1 MNTYAIAQ
9 TVSAVRA
16 TVERMRAEG
25 SETDADALLSVIQS
39 EAPEFS
45 AVMTAL
51 CRAADEA
58 GASVGAIKER
68 IAALEDRKLRH
79 EARREE
85 YRALIF
91 AALDAAGQTKWK
103 SPEFTVS
110 ITPGRPG
117 VVITDPAAI
126 PDDFVRIKR
135 EPDKTAIG
143 AAIASGNAVPGAELQ
158 NSMPSL
164 RISTR

>member
-1 MNTYAIAQ
+1 MNSLAIAQ
-9 TVSAVRA
+9 ITSAVRSA
-16 TVERMRAEG
+16 VARMRADDPY
-25 SETDADALLSVIQS
+25 TDADVLLALLERDV
-39 EAPEFS
+39 PEFDD
-45 AVMTAL
+45 VVVGL
-51 CRAADEA
+51 CRAAEEA
-58 GASVGAIKER
+58 ARHSDAVQERINDLRARKER
-68 IAALEDRKLRH
+68 HDSRV
-79 EARREE
+79 EAF
-85 YRALIF
+85 RALIF
-91 AALDAAGQTKWK
+91 AALDAAGQRAWK

-126 PDDFVRIKR
+126 PDAFVRVRR

-143 AAIASGNAVPGAELQ
+143 SAIASGNPVPGAELQ

>member
-1 MNTYAIAQ
+1 MNSLAIAQ
-9 TVSAVRA
+9 ITSAVRSA
-16 TVERMRAEG
+16 VARMRADDPD
-25 SETDADALLSVIQS
+25 TDAEALAALVEQ
-39 EAPEFS
+39 EAPEFNDML
-45 AVMTAL
+45 AAL

-58 GASVGAIKER
+58 KKNAE
-68 IAALEDRKLRH
+68 AADARADALRTRSARYEDQE
-79 EARREE
+79 EA

-91 AALDAAGQTKWK
+91 AALDAASQRAWK

-126 PDDFVRIKR
+126 PDDFVRVRR

-143 AAIASGNAVPGAELQ
+143 SAIASGATVPGAELQ
-158 NSMPSL
+158 NPMPSL

>member
-9 TVSAVRA
+9 TLSAVRA
-16 TVERMRAEG
+16 TVERLRTDDPY
-25 SETDADALLSVIQS
+25 TDADVLLALLERDV
-39 EAPEFS
+39 PEFDDVV
-45 AVMTAL
+45 AGL
-51 CRAADEA
+51 CRAAEEA
-58 GASVGAIKER
+58 ARHSDAVQERINDLRARKER
-68 IAALEDRKLRH
+68 HDSRLE
-79 EARREE
+79 A

-91 AALDAAGQTKWK
+91 AALDAAGQRAWK

-110 ITPGRPG
+110 ITPGRAG

-143 AAIASGNAVPGAELQ
+143 AAIASGAQIPGAEMQ

-164 RISTR
+164 RITTR

>member
-1 MNTYAIAQ
+1 MNSLQIAQ
-9 TVSAVRA
+9 VTSAVRSA
-16 TVERMRAEG
+16 VARMRADDPD
-25 SETDADALLSVIQS
+25 TDAEALAALVEQ
-39 EAPEFS
+39 EAPEFNDML
-45 AVMTAL
+45 AAL

-58 GASVGAIKER
+58 ASERDTLTER
-68 IAALEDRKLRH
+68 IRILQDRRERH
-79 EARREE
+79 NNRCEE

-126 PDDFVRIKR
+126 PDDFVRVRR

-143 AAIASGNAVPGAELQ
+143 SAIASGAQIPGAELK

>member
-1 MNTYAIAQ
+1 MNSLAIAQ
-9 TVSAVRA
+9 ITSAVRSA
-16 TVERMRAEG
+16 VARMKAEDPD
-25 SETDADALLSVIQS
+25 TDAEALAALVEQ

-45 AVMTAL
+45 DMLAAL

-58 GASVGAIKER
+58 GASVSAIKER

-91 AALDAAGQTKWK
+91 AALDAAGQRAWK

-110 ITPGRPG
+110 ITPGRAG

-143 AAIASGNAVPGAELQ
+143 AAIASGATVPGAEQRNGL
-158 NSMPSL
+158 PTL
-164 RISTR
+164 TIRTK

>member
-16 TVERMRAEG
+16 TVERMRQDDPY
-25 SETDADALLSVIQS
+25 TDADVLLALVEQD
-39 EAPEFS
+39 APDYS
-45 AVMTAL
+45 DMLNAL
-51 CRAADEA
+51 CRATEEA
-58 GASVGAIKER
+58 ARHSDAVQERINDLRARKER
-68 IAALEDRKLRH
+68 HDSRV
-79 EARREE
+79 EA

-110 ITPGRPG
+110 ITPGRAG
-117 VVITDPAAI
+117 VVITDPQAI
-126 PDDFVRIKR
+126 PDQFVRVRR

-143 AAIASGNAVPGAELQ
+143 SALAGGAEIPGADLR
-158 NSMPSL
+158 NGAPSL
-164 RISTR
+164 VIRSK

>member
-16 TVERMRAEG
+16 TVERMRADNPD
-25 SETDADALLSVIQS
+25 TDADALLSVIQS

-45 AVMTAL
+45 DVMAAL

-58 GASVGAIKER
+58 ASDRDAVTER
-68 IAALEDRKLRH
+68 IRVLQERSKRHDSRLE
-79 EARREE
+79 A

-110 ITPGRPG
+110 ITPGRAG
-117 VVITDPAAI
+117 VVITDPQAI
-126 PDDFVRIKR
+126 PDAFVRIKR

-143 AAIASGNAVPGAELQ
+143 AAIASGNAVPGAEQRNGL
-158 NSMPSL
+158 PTL
-164 RISTR
+164 TIRTK

>member
-9 TVSAVRA
+9 TLSAVRA
-16 TVERMRAEG
+16 TVARLQAENPD
-25 SETDADALLSVIQS
+25 TDADALLALV
-39 EAPEFS
+39 ETEEPDFG

-58 GASVGAIKER
+58 GADADAISAR
-68 IAALEDRKLRH
+68 ITALQD
-79 EARREE
+79 RRERATNRRE
-85 YRALIF
+85 QFRALIF
-91 AALDAAGQTKWK
+91 AALDAAGQRAWK

-126 PDDFVRIKR
+126 PDDFVRVKR

-143 AAIASGNAVPGAELQ
+143 AAIASGADIPGADLR
-158 NSMPSL
+158 NGAPSL
-164 RISTR
+164 VIRSK

>member
-1 MNTYAIAQ
+1 MNSLHIAQ
-9 TVSAVRA
+9 VVSATRS
-16 TVERMRAEG
+16 TVQRLLADNPD
-25 SETDADALLSVIQS
+25 TDADALLALV
-39 EAPEFS
+39 ETEEPAFND
-45 AVMTAL
+45 VMTAL

-58 GASVGAIKER
+58 AAAEESVFER
-68 IAALEDRKLRH
+68 IRALTVRADRFTRQH
-79 EARREE
+79 EA
-85 YRALIF
+85 YRAAIF

-110 ITPGRPG
+110 ITPGRAG

-143 AAIASGNAVPGAELQ
+143 AAIASGNAVPGAEMQ

>member
-1 MNTYAIAQ
+1 MNSYAIAQ
-9 TVSAVRA
+9 TLSAVRA
-16 TVERMRAEG
+16 AVWRLQADNPD
-25 SETDADALLSVIQS
+25 TDADALLALV
-39 EAPEFS
+39 ETEEPDFG

-58 GASVGAIKER
+58 GASVSAIKER

-85 YRALIF
+85 YRATIF

-103 SPEFTVS
+103 SPEYTVS

-126 PDDFVRIKR
+126 PDDFVRVKR

-143 AAIASGNAVPGAELQ
+143 AAIASGATVPGAEQRNGL
-158 NSMPSL
+158 PTL
-164 RISTR
+164 TIRTK

>member
-16 TVERMRAEG
+16 TVARLQAENPD
-25 SETDADALLSVIQS
+25 TDADALLALV
-39 EAPEFS
+39 ETEEPAFND
-45 AVMTAL
+45 VMTAL

-58 GASVGAIKER
+58 GADADAIAER
-68 IAALEDRKLRH
+68 ITALRDRQERATH
-79 EARREE
+79 RRSE

-91 AALDAAGQTKWK
+91 AALDAAGQRAWK

-126 PDDFVRIKR
+126 PDAFVRVKR

-143 AAIASGNAVPGAELQ
+143 AAIASGATVPGAEQRNGLPTLVIR
-158 NSMPSL
+158 SK
-164 RISTR
+164 

>member
-1 MNTYAIAQ
+1 MNSHAIAQ
-9 TVSAVRA
+9 ITSAVRA
-16 TVERMRAEG
+16 TVERMRAEDAD
-25 SETDADALLSVIQS
+25 TDAAALLALVEQ
-39 EAPEFS
+39 EEPAF
-45 AVMTAL
+45 ADMLAAL

-58 GASVGAIKER
+58 GASVAAIKER

-85 YRALIF
+85 YRSLIF
-91 AALDAAGQTKWK
+91 AALDAAGQRAWK

-110 ITPGRPG
+110 IAPGRPG
-117 VVITDPAAI
+117 VVITNPAAI

-143 AAIASGNAVPGAELQ
+143 AALANGAEIPGADLR
-158 NSMPSL
+158 NGAPSL
-164 RISTR
+164 TIRTK

>member
-45 AVMTAL
+45 DVMAAL

-58 GASVGAIKER
+58 EAAMEGVAARMLALTER
-68 IAALEDRKLRH
+68 QKRH
-79 EARREE
+79 RARIEA

-110 ITPGRPG
+110 ITPGRAG
-117 VVITDPAAI
+117 VVITDPQAI
-126 PDDFVRIKR
+126 PDAFVRIKR

-143 AAIASGNAVPGAELQ
+143 AAIASGNAVPGAEQRNGL
-158 NSMPSL
+158 PTL
-164 RISTR
+164 TIRTK

>member
-9 TVSAVRA
+9 TLSAVRA
-16 TVERMRAEG
+16 TVARLQAENPD
-25 SETDADALLSVIQS
+25 TDADALLALV
-39 EAPEFS
+39 ETEEPAFND
-45 AVMTAL
+45 VMLAL

-58 GASVGAIKER
+58 AADRDTVTER
-68 IAALEDRKLRH
+68 IRILQERSKRH
-79 EARREE
+79 DSRVEA

-110 ITPGRPG
+110 ITPGRAG

-126 PDDFVRIKR
+126 PDAFVRVKR

-143 AAIASGNAVPGAELQ
+143 AAIASGATVPGAEQRNGL
-158 NSMPSL
+158 PTL
-164 RISTR
+164 TIRTK

>member
-1 MNTYAIAQ
+1 MNSLAIAQ
-9 TVSAVRA
+9 ITSAVRSA
-16 TVERMRAEG
+16 VARMKADDPD
-25 SETDADALLSVIQS
+25 TDAEALAALVEQ
-39 EAPEFS
+39 EAPEFGDML
-45 AVMTAL
+45 AAL

-58 GASVGAIKER
+58 AAAEESVFER
-68 IAALEDRKLRH
+68 IRTLTVRADRFTRQR
-79 EARREE
+79 EA
-85 YRALIF
+85 YRALIY

-126 PDDFVRIKR
+126 PDAFVRLRR

-143 AAIASGNAVPGAELQ
+143 SAIASGATVPGAELQ

>member
-16 TVERMRAEG
+16 TVDRMRADNPD
-25 SETDADALLSVIQS
+25 TDADALLSVIQS

-45 AVMTAL
+45 DVMAAL

-58 GASVGAIKER
+58 ASDRDAVTER
-68 IAALEDRKLRH
+68 IRVLQERSKRHDSRLE
-79 EARREE
+79 A

-110 ITPGRPG
+110 ITPGRAG
-117 VVITDPAAI
+117 VVITDPQAI
-126 PDDFVRIKR
+126 PDAFVRIKR

-143 AAIASGNAVPGAELQ
+143 AAIASGNAVPGAEQRNGL
-158 NSMPSL
+158 PTL
-164 RISTR
+164 TIRTK

>member
-1 MNTYAIAQ
+1 MNSYTIAQ
-9 TVSAVRA
+9 TLSAVRA
-16 TVERMRAEG
+16 TVARLQAENPD
-25 SETDADALLSVIQS
+25 TDADALLALV
-39 EAPEFS
+39 ETEEPAFNDML
-45 AVMTAL
+45 AAL

-58 GASVGAIKER
+58 KRNEDAADMRADALRER
-68 IAALEDRKLRH
+68 AGRYQKQY
-79 EARREE
+79 EA

-91 AALDAAGQTKWK
+91 AALDAAGQRAWK

-110 ITPGRPG
+110 VTPGRAG

-143 AAIASGNAVPGAELQ
+143 AALASGATVPGAEQRNGFPTLII
-158 NSMPSL
+158 
-164 RISTR
+164 RTK

>member
-1 MNTYAIAQ
+1 MNSHAIAQ
-9 TVSAVRA
+9 ITSAVRSA
-16 TVERMRAEG
+16 VARMKADDPD
-25 SETDADALLSVIQS
+25 TDAAALAALVEQ

-45 AVMTAL
+45 DMLAAL

-91 AALDAAGQTKWK
+91 AALQAAEQTKWK
-103 SPEFTVS
+103 SAEFTVS
-110 ITPGRPG
+110 LTPGRPG

-126 PDDFVRIKR
+126 PDAFVRVRR

-143 AAIASGNAVPGAELQ
+143 AAIASGATVPGAELQ
-158 NSMPSL
+158 NSMPTL
-164 RISTR
+164 RVLTK

>member
-1 MNTYAIAQ
+1 MNSLAIAQ
-9 TVSAVRA
+9 ITSAVRSA
-16 TVERMRAEG
+16 VARMRADDPD
-25 SETDADALLSVIQS
+25 TDAEALAALVEQ
-39 EAPEFS
+39 EAPEFGDML
-45 AVMTAL
+45 AAL

-58 GASVGAIKER
+58 GASVSAIKER

-126 PDDFVRIKR
+126 PDDFVRVRR

-143 AAIASGNAVPGAELQ
+143 SAIASGATVPGAELK

>member
-1 MNTYAIAQ
+1 MNSLQIAQ
-9 TVSAVRA
+9 VTSAVRSA
-16 TVERMRAEG
+16 VARMRADDPD
-25 SETDADALLSVIQS
+25 TDAEALAALVEQ
-39 EAPEFS
+39 EAPEFNDML
-45 AVMTAL
+45 AAL

-58 GASVGAIKER
+58 ETAMESVAARMLALTER
-68 IAALEDRKLRH
+68 QKRH
-79 EARREE
+79 RARIEA

-91 AALDAAGQTKWK
+91 AALDAAGQRAWK

-126 PDDFVRIKR
+126 PDDFVRVKR

-143 AAIASGNAVPGAELQ
+143 AALASGNAVPGAEQRNGLPTLVIR
-158 NSMPSL
+158 SK
-164 RISTR
+164 

>member
-1 MNTYAIAQ
+1 MNSLHIAQ
-9 TVSAVRA
+9 VVSATRS
-16 TVERMRAEG
+16 TVQRLLADNPD
-25 SETDADALLSVIQS
+25 TDADALLALV
-39 EAPEFS
+39 ETEEPAFND
-45 AVMTAL
+45 VMTAL

-58 GASVGAIKER
+58 DVARVAIHQR
-68 IAALEDRKLRH
+68 IEALEERLGRYVRQK
-79 EARREE
+79 EA
-85 YRALIF
+85 YRAAIF
-91 AALDAAGQTKWK
+91 AALDAAGQRAWK

-143 AAIASGNAVPGAELQ
+143 AALASGADIPGADLR
-158 NSMPSL
+158 NGAPSL
-164 RISTR
+164 VIRTK